1 MCTPSLTEP
10 FLVGAYSVRLAPV
23 KKKGGPREG
32 QYRIYITDTRVD
44 KGSQTRLYSP
54 TLISAIDL
62 LASYVQRKA
71 CLLHDDFVK
80 SGLMKEESPL
90 STTKETTTKKSE
102 TRVNTEKK
110 ATDMESNATTATVQV
125 KPATL
130 SKVQPT
136 LSKEQLSIIKAA
148 LSGESVFFTGS
159 AGTGKSFVLRM
170 LVKALK
176 KKYAVPNSVFV
187 TAPTGIA
194 ACNVGGIT
202 LHSFAGVGLGK
213 GSAHFLAESILKHD
227 AKAANWQQC
236 KVLVIDE
243 VSMLDGHFMDKLDVI
258 GQRVRGEPELPFG
271 GIQLILCGD
280 FYQLPP
286 VHVDNGAC
294 FAFESK
300 VWKSAVTQ
308 AFELTQVYRQQDPV
322 FVKCLNELRRGTL
335 SEETTRVLLATS
347 SNSLTDTNSEQTI
360 IPTTLY
366 SHNVDVDHENHARLE
381 ELSGACITYKARD
394 TVSSK
399 AMQRMMDKMPAPN
412 SLQLKIGAQV
422 ILTKNI
428 SCDMGLANGTRGVV
442 VDFQVIPTDNPYLI
456 KSKLTA
462 SHTDTTYRVDSAYC
476 KMPVVQFLLPHG
488 KALKKRIGPEKWT
501 VEDGSKVIG
510 ERMQLP
516 LRLAW
521 ALSIHKS
528 QGMTIGL
535 LETNVGRCFDYGQCY
550 VALSRAV
557 SLEQLCVKDFDT
569 KRVRVHPKV
578 AKFHSTI
585 SSASS

>member
-10 FLVGAYSVRLAPV
+10 FIVGPYSVRLAPV

-32 QYRIYITDTRVD
+32 QYRIYITDTRCD

-54 TLISAIDL
+54 TLVSAVDL
-62 LASYVQRKA
+62 LANYVQRDA

-80 SGLMKEESPL
+80 SGLMKEESL
-90 STTKETTTKKSE
+90 STTKETMTKQIE
-102 TRVNTEKK
+102 TNVNTHK
-110 ATDMESNATTATVQV
+110 TTNDMESNVTKATVQ
-125 KPATL
+125 
-130 SKVQPT
+130 VQPT
-136 LSKEQLSIIKAA
+136 LSEEQLTIIKAA

-176 KKYAVPNSVFV
+176 KKYSVPHSVFV

-227 AKAANWQQC
+227 VKAANWQQC

-258 GQRVRGEPELPFG
+258 GRRVRDEPDLPFG

-308 AFELTQVYRQQDPV
+308 SFELSQVYRQQDPV

-347 SNSLTDTNSEQTI
+347 SNPLTETNSERTI

-394 TVSSK
+394 TVSNK
-399 AMQRMMDKMPAPN
+399 AMQRMMDKMPAPD

-428 SCDMGLANGTRGVV
+428 AFDMGLANGTRGVV
-442 VDFQVIPTDNPYLI
+442 IDFQVIPIDNPYI
-456 KSKLTA
+456 VKSKLA
-462 SHTDTTYRVDSAYC
+462 ACNTDTAYRVDSPYC
-476 KMPVVQFLLPHG
+476 KMPVIQFLLPHG
-488 KALKKRIGPEKWT
+488 KTLKKRIGPEKWT

-557 SLEQLCVKDFDT
+557 SLEHLCVKDFDT

-585 SSASS
+585 SSASLEANDANQ